1 MSDDPA
7 HLCYAGDY
15 FSDTEVMFFDMEQ
28 YGTYRKV
35 IDYLY
40 LNKGY
45 LVVNWVAIAML
56 FNVKRRDKAE
66 KMFQKVAHKFQ
77 IINGQITHKRVLEE
91 LQKRAKYKLMQQNKG
106 KKGADVRWNKDSRG
120 HNTPKCPV
128 PSPGHCPND
137 GTTFPL
143 SSSSI
148 SNTNIYNPHCGGKPT
163 NEQVKEYADSI
174 GYPDLDA
181 EGFVAY
187 YESRGWLVSQGQ
199 QVMDWRPLVT
209 TWKKNRSKFDA
220 NDRAT
225 STNSGKRYQSQ
236 GKPEDGSETD
246 WEELKRRSEKKT
258 V

>member
-1 MSDDPA
+1 MNYRPSMQFYPADWLKDP
-7 HLCYAGDY
+7 
-15 FSDTEVMFFDMEQ
+15 
-28 YGTYRKV
+28 
-35 IDYLY
+35 
-40 LNKGY
+40 
-45 LVVNWVAIAML
+45 
-56 FNVKRRDKAE
+56 
-66 KMFQKVAHKFQ
+66 
-77 IINGQITHKRVLEE
+77 E
-91 LQKRAKYKLMQQNKG
+91 LQICSMNTIGIWMNILCRMWEAKQEGVLSGTPGQLALLVGANPDEFTQFLTEINDHRFGDIRKCNGTVTITCRRMKQAFLEREGTKSRVSKHRSKKKQNCNG
-106 KKGADVRWNKDSRG
+106 NVQECN
-120 HNTPKCPV
+120 NP
-128 PSPGHCPND
+128 
-137 GTTFPL
+137 
-143 SSSSI
+143 SSSSTTI
-148 SNTNIYNPHCGGKPT
+148 SSTSTTNNNTNIYNPHCGGKPT

-236 GKPEDGSETD
+236 GRPEDGSETD
-246 WEELKRRSEKKT
+246 WDELKRRAEKKT